1 MLAACV
7 VLAVLAGVAH
17 CYDENIAFDA
27 DIGQKVLVV
36 LDTLDMKRSHSMFFH
51 DLAGVGC
58 RARLFFRFRLS
69 FCLRHKRFVFLK
81 VKAST

>member
-1 MLAACV
+1 MFMLAACV

-58 RARLFFRFRLS
+58 RARLFFRFR
-69 FCLRHKRFVFLK
+69 FD
-81 VKAST
+81 ASVVLFAS